1 MTDNVWHILDVA
13 ANSPAD
19 LAGLLPYGD
28 YVIGSFAGMMRGQN
42 GLSDL
47 IEAVSIRYLL
57 FYPNGSSDISKHL
70 DQPLKLLVY
79 NHEYN
84 VTRPVEITP
93 TRAWGGQGA
102 LGCTLGFGAL
112 HRIPSSLDE
121 GPPPAPGE
129 TMFESPLNE
138 KTAFLSETTGEQPS
152 YGGYAGVAAPL
163 ADGIDGNGIAGGG
176 DFLVPAEMDL
186 PNATSP
192 PPPPGGA
199 SSALPPAGRAR
210 KARAHHQ
217 FGTGGGLDDL
227 INEGEAASR
236 ERDFAP
242 TPKGG
247 SLPPPP
253 KAGAGGPPKS
263 PSPAVPE
270 P

>member
-1 MTDNVWHILDVA
+1 MTENVWHILDVA

-19 LAGLLPYGD
+19 TAGLLPYGD

-47 IEAVSIRYLL
+47 VEAVSLQHVSILSIE
-57 FYPNGSSDISKHL
+57 FSNTPKHL

-112 HRIPSSLDE
+112 HRIPPSLDE

-138 KTAFLSETTGEQPS
+138 KSAFLSETTGEQS
-152 YGGYAGVAAPL
+152 NYGGYPGVPAPP
-163 ADGIDGNGIAGGG
+163 ADGIDGVGIGSGG

-186 PNATSP
+186 PSATS

-199 SSALPPAGRAR
+199 STAPPPAGRAR

-253 KAGAGGPPKS
+253 KAGAPPKS

-270 P
+270 A